1 MLRVVYLLAGKS
13 GTRFRLHPRPFIDF
27 LGVQILG
34 RIAIFQRLPGKPG
47 LKPKTKSG
55 DHQDR
60 LRELRLDRTMKKVFG
75 LLLRVLNVPIE
86 LLTAVLEK

>member
-1 MLRVVYLLAGKS
+1 
-13 GTRFRLHPRPFIDF
+13 
-27 LGVQILG
+27 
-34 RIAIFQRLPGKPG
+34 LPGKPG